1 MQPIYQKLER
11 ELNDDDGWYSENKA
25 NMKRICSEYIRNLKE
40 SEMMMTAGTQRIKR
54 ICNEYVANMPE
65 T

>member
-1 MQPIYQKLER
+1 MNMQPIYQKLER

-25 NMKRICSEYIRNLKE
+25 NTKRICSEYIRNL
-40 SEMMMTAGTQRIKR
+40 SETMMTAWTQRIKQ
-54 ICNEYVANMPE
+54 ICKEYVANITE